1 MEQNKEIQELKEK
14 LKERVEALETEL
26 GLLWAEE
33 VRCCDCNAKLDV
45 ELENREIII
54 LETKEVE
61 DVVEPEG

>member
-33 VRCCDCNAKLDV
+33 VRCCDCNKKLDV
-45 ELENREIII
+45 ELENREIIT
-54 LETKEVE
+54 LETKELVE
-61 DVVEPEG
+61 IE

>member
-1 MEQNKEIQELKEK
+1 MHTKEELIEK
-14 LKERVEALETEL
+14 IEALETEL
-26 GLLWAEE
+26 GLMWADE

-45 ELENREIII
+45 ELENREIIT

>member
-45 ELENREIII
+45 ELENREIIT
-54 LETKEVE
+54 LETKELVE
-61 DVVEPEG
+61 IE